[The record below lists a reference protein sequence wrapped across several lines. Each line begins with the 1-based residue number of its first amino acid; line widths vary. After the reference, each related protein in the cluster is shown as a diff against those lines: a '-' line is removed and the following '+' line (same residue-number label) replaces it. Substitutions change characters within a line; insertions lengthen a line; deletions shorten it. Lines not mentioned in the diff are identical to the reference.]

1 MRMPRLSLLTPRD
14 NAAVVIGERHYG
26 LPQSGRVEDPL
37 AGAVEV
43 IAVDEGEAGHVRD
56 DGLTCPL
63 IQDVLKM

>member
-1 MRMPRLSLLTPRD
+1 M
-14 NAAVVIGERHYG
+14 
-26 LPQSGRVEDPL
+26 EDPL